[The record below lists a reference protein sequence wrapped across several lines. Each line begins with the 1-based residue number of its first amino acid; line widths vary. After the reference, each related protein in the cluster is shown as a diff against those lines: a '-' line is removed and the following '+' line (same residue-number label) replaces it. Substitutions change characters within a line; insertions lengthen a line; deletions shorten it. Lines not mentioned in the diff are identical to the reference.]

1 MLCLSSCKTVEEN
14 HSSDAAY
21 RAFNS
26 AQAKLLA
33 LKKQFFFGPSLSGC
47 TEFSKHHN
55 VVKNALLIR
64 LPLANV
70 PNSG

>member
-21 RAFNS
+21 HAFNS

-33 LKKQFFFGPSLSGC
+33 LKKQFFL
-47 TEFSKHHN
+47 
-55 VVKNALLIR
+55 ALLY
-64 LPLANV
+64 LAAQNFQ
-70 PNSG
+70 STTML

>member
-1 MLCLSSCKTVEEN
+1 MLCLSRCKSAEETHSC
-14 HSSDAAY
+14 DAAY

-33 LKKQFFFGPSLSGC
+33 LKKQFFGPTLSSC